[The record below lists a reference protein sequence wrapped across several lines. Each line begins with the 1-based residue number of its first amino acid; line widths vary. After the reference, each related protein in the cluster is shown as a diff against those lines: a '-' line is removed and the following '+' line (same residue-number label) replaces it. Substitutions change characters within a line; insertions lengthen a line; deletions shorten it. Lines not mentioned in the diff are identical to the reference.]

1 MERNRFL
8 VLAFVAFGCMLASFV
23 ALGFGRLAFGFRTAQ
38 LLAAPFGLVALALV
52 VVLFASSAWTTF
64 VSGVEDSD

>member
-1 MERNRFL
+1 M
-8 VLAFVAFGCMLASFV
+8 AFGCVLASFV
-23 ALGFGRLAFGFRTAQ
+23 TLGFGRLAFGFRTAQ